1 MNFLFTERLT
11 KSHGYFSHTDVERAA
26 DLIHM
31 FQNKNV
37 DGILCI
43 RECHGCTQILILI
56 EYDLIQ
62 SNPKP
67 LIGLNDVTAL
77 LNSIYKRT
85 GLITLHGSVGGT
97 FDDNFPKKDCIDAI
111 RKPEQEMILQNAKRI
126 KEHR

>member
-1 MNFLFTERLT
+1 
-11 KSHGYFSHTDVERAA
+11 
-26 DLIHM
+26 M

-43 RECHGCTQILILI
+43 REGYGCTQILILI

-67 LIGLNDVTAL
+67 LIGISDVTAL
-77 LNSIYKRT
+77 LYSIYKRT
-85 GLITLHGSVGGT
+85 GLITFHGPVGST

-111 RKPEQEMILQNAKRI
+111 RKPEEEIIIQNAKRT